1 MSVDLSCRCGA
12 VHLVI
17 DGPPFARPACYCT
30 SCRTASAHLA
40 ALPAVPVP
48 ADASGGTAFRMY
60 RKDRVSI
67 RGQDQLVG
75 WLLTPQSKTRRVVAG
90 CCNTPLFTEFSGGHW
105 LSIYNGL
112 WPDAAAFRPEM
123 LTQTG
128 DAPDPA
134 LLPAGVPHGA
144 MTTLRFFAR
153 LFGVWA
159 AMGFRAPRVE
169 VPQVRVFGRAQ

>member
-1 MSVDLSCRCGA
+1 M
-12 VHLVI
+12 
-17 DGPPFARPACYCT
+17 
-30 SCRTASAHLA
+30 A
-40 ALPAVPVP
+40 ALPAAPLP

-60 RKDRVSI
+60 RKDRVAI
-67 RGQDQLVG
+67 TGQEHLVG
-75 WLLTPQSKTRRVVAG
+75 YLLTPESRTRRVVAG

-128 DAPDPA
+128 NAPDPA

-144 MTTLRFFAR
+144 LTTLGFFAR
-153 LFGVWA
+153 LFGAWA
-159 AMGFRAPRVE
+159 AMGFRAPKVE
-169 VPQVRVFGRAQ
+169 VPEVKAFPSAQ